1 MSRLRNLGH
10 ALRYLRILSE
20 RKQFEVAEVA
30 GITRAMLSAYERG
43 SREPSLTTLTKILDA
58 LAVDFAGLQKALDR
72 VESGDAPL
80 EASRAPTARFPPFP
94 RGPSPDGRHL
104 DPTHPAELARFVGES
119 GGLASEEAAAYGQMV
134 RGFLGW
140 LRAVHRA
147 QRSLQDR
154 VRSSGS

>member
-1 MSRLRNLGH
+1 M
-10 ALRYLRILSE
+10 
-20 RKQFEVAEVA
+20 A

-72 VESGDAPL
+72 VETGAAAP
-80 EASRAPTARFPPFP
+80 ATGA
-94 RGPSPDGRHL
+94 PSPFGPLVNGPRL
-104 DPTHPAELARFVGES
+104 DPTHPRELARFVGET

-134 RGFLGW
+134 RGFLAW
-140 LRAVHRA
+140 LRQVHRA

-154 VRSSGS
+154 IRSSGS

>member
-10 ALRYLRILSE
+10 ALRYLRILSG

-58 LAVDFAGLQKALDR
+58 LGVDFAGLQTAFDR
-72 VESGDAPL
+72 VESGSGKPETTLAGS
-80 EASRAPTARFPPFP
+80 ASFP
-94 RGPSPDGRHL
+94 RGPASDGRHF

-119 GGLASEEAAAYGQMV
+119 EALPTEEAVAYGEMV
-134 RGFLGW
+134 RGFLAW
-140 LRAVHRA
+140 MRAVHRA
-147 QRSLQDR
+147 QRELQDR
-154 VRSSGS
+154 ARRRGS